1 MQMYSNCL
9 GEFCLWAY
17 SADVVSRFLQLRS
30 VVEVVTSTESLQCR
44 FEDGTTAEVSGIL
57 ARFLQRGDQL
67 SFLGASAEILIQR
80 PIGRRYQQLLHA
92 TIGYVGLP
100 KSGKNGDCFVRAELP
115 NCPDGPKAL
124 FLSAEALRR
133 YFYLLDGDAPQC
145 LYQLLRVP
153 ETATL
158 AQLRFAWRMHSLE
171 FRMGSSKIRSLAS
184 VERAFNVLA
193 HADLRTCY
201 DALCK
206 DEDAAPLFPY
216 GGFGSILVDGHLS
229 NDEEAFFADRILAYK
244 PEMTSRKVTL
254 PLRRCEFL
262 ADRVVCRDPRR
273 KVEVWL
279 DSSALTGINWDLTW
293 NHWNHWLRT
302 RIEVEATFVHA
313 GKYHLHNGEWILQMW
328 QTALPSRLQARLPS
342 NVAEDL
348 QQAQTIDAL
357 LGEHADLVQHIRN
370 QCKQIPIEH
379 TQVERWFDQV
389 NASAHL
395 KPHHV
400 TWRPDYE
407 PYYFDQLCKRSRT
420 WFLFRQE
427 YLFVWR
433 NVLIAE
439 IPQPG
444 HATYLFAKPENL
456 DDFLERYSKIT
467 REDIRRNRDNLATA
481 LGFVGRVVRSKR
493 KKRWLADVLKQAGEK
508 ADYIEAFD

>member
-1 MQMYSNCL
+1 
-9 GEFCLWAY
+9 
-17 SADVVSRFLQLRS
+17 VVSDVLQLRIVS
-30 VVEVVTSTESLQCR
+30 EVVSSNGSQQCC
-44 FEDGTTAEVSGIL
+44 FEDGTTAEAPGIL

-67 SFLGASAEILIQR
+67 RFLGSDTEVLVRRAR
-80 PIGRRYQQLLHA
+80 GRLCQQILHA

-100 KSGKNGDCFVRAELP
+100 KPGRNGDAFVRAELP

-124 FLSAEALRR
+124 FLSADALRR
-133 YFYLLDGDAPQC
+133 YFYLLDGDAPQS
-145 LYQLLRVP
+145 LYRILRVP
-153 ETATL
+153 ESATL
-158 AQLRFAWRMHSLE
+158 DQLRFAWRMRSLE
-171 FRMGSSKIRSLAS
+171 LQVSDSKARDISC

-193 HADLRTCY
+193 HPYLRNCY

-206 DEDAAPLFPY
+206 NEDAAPLFPY

-229 NDEEAFFADRILAYK
+229 DDGNSFFAHRILAYK

-254 PLRRCEFL
+254 LLRRCEFF

-273 KVEVWL
+273 KLEVWL
-279 DSSALTGINWDLTW
+279 DSNILPGLGWDLTW
-293 NHWNHWLRT
+293 NHWKHWLRT
-302 RIEVEATFVHA
+302 RIEVQATFAHA
-313 GKYHLHNGEWILQMW
+313 GKYHLHNGEWILRKW
-328 QTALPSRLQARLPS
+328 QVALPSRLEVHAPS
-342 NVAEDL
+342 NVPEDL
-348 QQAQTIDAL
+348 RHAQTIHAL

-370 QCKQIPIEH
+370 QCEKVPIEH
-379 TQVERWFDQV
+379 AQVERWFDQV

-407 PYYFDQLCKRSRT
+407 PYYFDQLRKRSRT
-420 WFLFRQE
+420 WFLFRDE

-433 NVLIAE
+433 NVLVAE

-444 HATYLFAKPENL
+444 HATYLFAKP
-456 DDFLERYSKIT
+456 
-467 REDIRRNRDNLATA
+467 DNLATA